1 MQFFSVPESVESTL
15 FPNRSAYVI
24 INNSMTDQ
32 LQFPT
37 GTVTF
42 LFTDI
47 EGSTRLAQE
56 YPQEM
61 PELLARHNVILNQSI
76 ERYHGFVFR
85 TVGDSFSAAFDTAS
99 DAVSA
104 ALEAQRELK
113 NESWSPAP
121 IRVRM
126 GIHTG
131 SAQVKDDAQGTSY
144 EGYATLALTQR
155 IMSVA
160 HGDQILLSQLTRDL
174 IKDRLAPGTELR
186 DLGEHRLKDIVSPVH
201 IYQIVATDLPSEF
214 PPLTTLEIINHN
226 LPSQLTSFIGREQEI
241 AEARHV
247 LASTRMLTFIG
258 PGGTGKTRLS
268 LHVAAEQLTE
278 FKDGVWLIELAQLAD
293 ASYIFSTIASTFS
306 LRELQGV
313 ALIDTITDYLRA
325 KQLLLVLDNCE
336 HLIESCARLADHLL
350 HTCPKLKIIASSRE
364 ALGIAGET
372 VYRVPSLSLP
382 HAQDLTHDLMQY
394 EATRL
399 FVERAGKANPG
410 FALTRDNAPY
420 LIQICQRLD
429 GIPLAIELAAARVKL
444 FTPQQIAER
453 LGDRFKLLTGG
464 SRTALPRQQTLR
476 ALIDWSYLTLNETE
490 QQVLRALAVFSGG
503 WTFEAAESVTGEIEA
518 LDGLSGLVNKSLVN
532 VEEREGE
539 ARYRFLETIR
549 QYAMEKL
556 LESGDAVNARDR
568 HLAYFMECARRAEA
582 HFATTQ
588 RLLWLNRLELEHDNI
603 RSALGWSLESNP
615 ESALQLVC
623 LLPIFWLSRSY
634 LTEGCK
640 WCQSAISH
648 AEALTPVTSS
658 WLAIRARAYSALAM
672 LSINRGDHRAGQNAA
687 QQAVTLARQLED
699 PLALARALNF
709 LGLSS
714 AFLEEE
720 TLALDSL
727 HESEALCRK
736 FGFMDELASVLQSLA
751 YITLEFHG
759 AEASD
764 QLQSYM
770 EESLVLSQGSV
781 DPDAAV
787 RTEGI
792 LARLAFSR
800 GDLVEARKHADLMLD
815 LHRQLGD
822 QHSVTGHQSAMAH
835 AARQMGNYREALA
848 LYHETLPDW
857 QKIGHRGAVAHQL
870 ECIGFIAKAH
880 EQGERAVKLMSAA
893 EALRAVSN
901 SPRTPQERIEYD
913 RELTGLRA
921 GLDEKIFQSLWAE
934 GQSMTMDQAIDFA
947 LDDEERNGY
956 S

>member
-1 MQFFSVPESVESTL
+1 
-15 FPNRSAYVI
+15 
-24 INNSMTDQ
+24 MTEQ
-32 LQFPT
+32 MQFPT

-47 EGSTRLAQE
+47 EGSTRLAQD

-61 PELLARHNVILNQSI
+61 PDLLARHNAILNQSI
-76 ERYHGFVFR
+76 ARYHGFVFR
-85 TVGDSFSAAFDTAS
+85 TVGDSFSAAFDTAG
-99 DAVSA
+99 DALSA
-104 ALEAQRELK
+104 ALEAQRGLQ
-113 NESWSPAP
+113 NEAWSPAP

-126 GIHTG
+126 GLYTG
-131 SAQVKDDAQGTSY
+131 SAQVKDEAQGVSY
-144 EGYATLALTQR
+144 EGYATLAMTQR

-160 HGDQILLSQLTRDL
+160 HGGQILLSQITRDL
-174 IKDRLAPGTELR
+174 IKDRLAQGTELR
-186 DLGEHRLKDIVSPVH
+186 DMGEHRLKDIVSTVH
-201 IYQIVATDLPSEF
+201 IYQITATDLPSEF
-214 PPLTTLEIINHN
+214 PPLTTLETINHN
-226 LPSQLTSFIGREQEI
+226 LPTQLTSFIGREQEI

-268 LHVAAEQLTE
+268 LQIAAEQLTE
-278 FKDGVWLIELAQLAD
+278 FKDGVWLIELAPLSD
-293 ASYIFSTIASTFS
+293 ATYILSTIASTFS

-313 ALIDTITDYLRA
+313 PLTDTITDYFRS

-336 HLIESCARLADHLL
+336 HLIEACARLADRLL
-350 HTCPKLKIIASSRE
+350 HACPKLKIVASSRE

-382 HAQDLTHDLMQY
+382 QDLTNDLMQY

-399 FVERAGKANPG
+399 FLERAGKATPG
-410 FALTRDNAPY
+410 FGLTKDNAPFV
-420 LIQICQRLD
+420 IQICQRLD

-490 QQVLRALAVFSGG
+490 QEVFRSLAVFSGG

-532 VEEREGE
+532 VEEKESE
-539 ARYRFLETIR
+539 SRYRFLETIR

-556 LESGDAVNARDR
+556 LESGDAVNVRDC
-568 HLAYFMECARRAEA
+568 HLAYFMDCARRAEE

-588 RLLWLNRLELEHDNI
+588 RLLWFNRLEIEHENI
-603 RSALGWSLESNP
+603 RSALAWSLESDP
-615 ESALQLVC
+615 ESALQMVC
-623 LLPIFWLSRSY
+623 LLPIFWLSRGY
-634 LTEGCK
+634 MTEGCN
-640 WCQSAISH
+640 WCRSAISR
-648 AEALTPVTSS
+648 AEALPQASS
-658 WLAIRARAYSALAM
+658 SLDAMRARAYSALAM

-687 QQAVTLARQLED
+687 QRAVTLARQLED

-764 QLQSYM
+764 QLQIYM
-770 EESLVLSQGSV
+770 EESLALSQGSV

-792 LARLAFSR
+792 LARLAFAR
-800 GDLVEARKHADLMLD
+800 GDVAEARKHADLMLD

-822 QHSVTGHQSAMAH
+822 QLSVTGHQSGMAH
-835 AARQMGNYREALA
+835 AARQMGNYQEALA

-870 ECIGFIAKAH
+870 ECMGFIAKAQ

-913 RELTGLRA
+913 RELKSLRA
-921 GLDEKIFQSLWAE
+921 GLDEEIFHLLWTE
-934 GQSMTMDQAIDFA
+934 GQSMTMDQAIEFA
-947 LDDEERNGY
+947 LDKEERF
-956 S
+956 